1 MKAQLHLPPLDLAR
15 AVLSGL
21 RGDTDRDGH
30 SEGRRRMGQN
40 TNKGHGKDR
49 PNNNSNKPNTAATN
63 NKAPDNQPTKTTKQ
77 KKPHTKTTSP
87 HPKKCNSYNS
97 KNRITSQQLSC
108 PRCILTP
115 RLAAREHTC
124 SLKAPTDESR

>member
-77 KKPHTKTTSP
+77 KKKNHTQKPRHPTQKNATATTAKT
-87 HPKKCNSYNS
+87 
-97 KNRITSQQLSC
+97 
-108 PRCILTP
+108 
-115 RLAAREHTC
+115 E
-124 SLKAPTDESR
+124 